1 MSQKPLHPCF
11 SLSFFLLLSYP
22 FMSHGQVPVRSIY
35 DPSGRS
41 VSGYR
46 PSIDPALRKK
56 TPLASPMSS
65 HKPMVSAQ
73 RPASV
78 LAQRPVSL
86 SALPSARSAVPPKRT
101 DPLDHI
107 PKPLKSFYLPI
118 ADSMKPHQYDGSL
131 PQAAH
136 GLFTL
141 YQTHY
146 SLLSPNEADFEA
158 AALAYEAEDNRKKGI
173 QPEAEPESKMTS
185 EPRPTPFIQLLQKE
199 FGSGAQSPLEE
210 TKQKL
215 MTIVMG
221 LQSYRDYGFDMLL
234 SKENGRSI
242 VHNLYVMAFGSLSN
256 RLGGENLA
264 PYHSSHSE
272 VFGARSASAA
282 ASKSFQD
289 FESPVS
295 AGDPHFQTEDLGLP
309 PDLRSITLSEPT
321 PLLDGG
327 SKCAVTS
334 PSEPVSD
341 SGSSMLPS
349 FEATD
354 LTQSLLNTD
363 PQDGGSKCAVT
374 SPSEPVSDSGN
385 SMLPSFEATDL
396 TQSLLNTDPK
406 PLDPIEDSVPHSAA
420 APSAPSKTDWIRRL
434 SDASQID
441 QSFFEQFFALCE
453 EDRTRV
459 RSLISLLLD
468 GNSIPADFLSQLV
481 ALTPEQHAF
490 VGAQDPSLL

>member
-86 SALPSARSAVPPKRT
+86 SALPSAGSAVPPKRT

-210 TKQKL
+210 TQQKL

-295 AGDPHFQTEDLGLP
+295 AGDPHFQTEAWGLP

-321 PLLDGG
+321 PTPLLDGG
-327 SKCAVTS
+327 SKCSITS

-363 PQDGGSKCAVT
+363 P
-374 SPSEPVSDSGN
+374 
-385 SMLPSFEATDL
+385 
-396 TQSLLNTDPK
+396 K
-406 PLDPIEDSVPHSAA
+406 PLDPIEGSVPHSAA

-468 GNSIPADFLSQLV
+468 GNSISADFLSQLV